1 MRRDADGE
9 RRRTRVM
16 HAVTLEAPRPLGVS
30 SPSFASV
37 AEELLDDVYGYLLY
51 LTKNWAVAEDLT
63 SETFEAALRK
73 WRRFDP
79 SRGTPRAW
87 LLAIA
92 RSTALDWFRADSRR
106 RRREERSY
114 AAEPSRDDAESFGE
128 RLGVSPALEEALLS
142 LSAGEREVVFLRVV
156 LDLEGEATARL
167 LGITTTAVST
177 RLSRALTKLE
187 ERMSG
192 HDLVA

>member
-1 MRRDADGE
+1 
-9 RRRTRVM
+9 M
-16 HAVTLEAPRPLGVS
+16 HAVTLDAPRSLGAS
-30 SPSFASV
+30 EPSFAAV

-63 SETFEAALRK
+63 GETFETALKK

-79 SRGTPRAW
+79 NRGTPRAW
-87 LLAIA
+87 LLTIA

-106 RRREERSY
+106 RKREERSH
-114 AAEPSRDDAESFGE
+114 AAEPSTEAPAFES
-128 RLGVSPALEEALLS
+128 LGLSPALESGLLA

-156 LDLEGEATARL
+156 LDLEGEATAHL

-187 ERMSG
+187 ERMRD

>member
-1 MRRDADGE
+1 
-9 RRRTRVM
+9 M
-16 HAVTLEAPRPLGVS
+16 HAVTFDAPRSVDVS
-30 SPSFASV
+30 APSFAAI

-92 RSTALDWFRADSRR
+92 RSTALDWFRADARR
-106 RRREERSY
+106 RRREERAG
-114 AAEPSRDDAESFGE
+114 AADAPRGETSDFGE
-128 RLGVSPALEEALLS
+128 DVGFSPALEEGLEA
-142 LSAGEREVVFLRVV
+142 LSAGEREVVYLRVV
-156 LDLEGEATARL
+156 LDLEGEVTARL
-167 LGITTTAVST
+167 LGLTPTAVST

-187 ERMSG
+187 ERMRD
-192 HDLVA
+192 HDVVA

>member
-1 MRRDADGE
+1 MDD
-9 RRRTRVM
+9 V
-16 HAVTLEAPRPLGVS
+16 HAVTIDAPRS
-30 SPSFASV
+30 AQATAPSFAAV

-73 WRRFDP
+73 WRKFDP

-92 RSTALDWFRADSRR
+92 RSTALDWFRADTRR
-106 RRREERSY
+106 RRREERAG
-114 AAEPSRDDAESFGE
+114 AADPSRGEGHGFGE
-128 RLGVSPALEEALLS
+128 DVGFSTALEDGLQA
-142 LSAGEREVVFLRVV
+142 LSAGEREVVYLRVV
-156 LDLEGEATARL
+156 LDLEGDTTARL
-167 LGITTTAVST
+167 LGLTPTAVST

-187 ERMSG
+187 ERMR
-192 HDLVA
+192 DDDVVA